1 MRILIVEDEKKV
13 AAFIKKG
20 LEEETYA
27 VDIAM
32 DGEEGLYLGEQ
43 NQYDLIILDLMLPKI
58 NGLDILSSL
67 RSKEI
72 ETPILLLT
80 AKDSVEDKVKGLNQG
95 ADDYLT
101 KPFAFSELLARI
113 RVLLR
118 RGKAESKTT
127 LEIADLTLNLVSH
140 KVSRGNEEIELTGK
154 EYSLLEYFMRNQ
166 EKVLTRTMIAEH
178 VWDYNFDTF
187 TNVIDVYVNHLRK
200 KIDKLDDRMIDLVL
214 QRFSIAKEIGD
225 IKKTNGIEVIDLHRE
240 SQIINRFTEKL
251 AGTLEKKDITAIFD
265 PIYSISKRLQKKSK

>member
-27 VDIAM
+27 VDVAY
-32 DGEEGLYLGEQ
+32 DGEEGLYLGLE
-43 NQYDLIILDLMLPKI
+43 NQYDLVILDLMLPVI
-58 NGLDILSSL
+58 DGLEVLSRL
-67 RSKEI
+67 RGNKVDA
-72 ETPILLLT
+72 PILLLT
-80 AKDSVEDKVKGLNQG
+80 AKDSVEDKVTGLNTG

-118 RGKAESKTT
+118 RGKAETKTV
-127 LEIADLTLNLVSH
+127 LQIDGLTLDLVSH
-140 KVSRGNEEIELTGK
+140 KVNRNGEEIDLTGK

-166 EKVLTRTMIAEH
+166 GKVLTRTMIAEH

-200 KIDKLDDRMIDLVL
+200 KIDKSYPDKLLHTLRGVGYIM
-214 QRFSIAKEIGD
+214 KE
-225 IKKTNGIEVIDLHRE
+225 
-240 SQIINRFTEKL
+240 
-251 AGTLEKKDITAIFD
+251 
-265 PIYSISKRLQKKSK
+265 

>member
-13 AAFIKKG
+13 AGFIKKG

-27 VDIAM
+27 VDIAS
-32 DGEEGLYLGEQ
+32 DGEEGLHLGEQ
-43 NQYDLIILDLMLPKI
+43 NPYDLIILDLMLPKI
-58 NGLDILSSL
+58 NGLDILSHL
-67 RSKEI
+67 RAKKI

-80 AKDSVEDKVKGLNQG
+80 AKDSVDDKVEGLNQG

-118 RGKAESKTT
+118 RGKTESKTT
-127 LEIADLTLNLVSH
+127 LEIADLTLDLVSH
-140 KVSRGNEEIELTGK
+140 KVNRGNEEIELTGK

-200 KIDKLDDRMIDLVL
+200 KIDKN
-214 QRFSIAKEIGD
+214 FPAKL
-225 IKKTNGIEVIDLHRE
+225 LH
-240 SQIINRFTEKL
+240 
-251 AGTLEKKDITAIFD
+251 TLRGVGYVMKV
-265 PIYSISKRLQKKSK
+265 

>member
-27 VDIAM
+27 ADVAS
-32 DGEEGLYLGEQ
+32 DGEEGLHLGEQ
-43 NQYDLIILDLMLPKI
+43 NPYDLIILDLMLPKI
-58 NGLDILSSL
+58 NGLDILSHL
-67 RSKEI
+67 RAKKI

-80 AKDSVEDKVKGLNQG
+80 AKDSVEDKVEGLNHG

-118 RGKAESKTT
+118 RGKAETKTT
-127 LEIADLTLNLVSH
+127 LKIADLTLDLVSH
-140 KVSRGNEEIELTGK
+140 KVNRGNEEIELTGK

-200 KIDKLDDRMIDLVL
+200 KIDKN
-214 QRFSIAKEIGD
+214 FPAKL
-225 IKKTNGIEVIDLHRE
+225 LH
-240 SQIINRFTEKL
+240 
-251 AGTLEKKDITAIFD
+251 TLRGVGYVMKV
-265 PIYSISKRLQKKSK
+265 

>member
-27 VDIAM
+27 VDIAS
-32 DGEEGLYLGEQ
+32 DGEEGLHLGEQ
-43 NQYDLIILDLMLPKI
+43 NPYDLIILDLMLPKI
-58 NGLDILSSL
+58 NGLNILSHL
-67 RSKEI
+67 RAKKI

-80 AKDSVEDKVKGLNQG
+80 AKDSVEDKVEGLNQG

-118 RGKAESKTT
+118 RGKAETKTT
-127 LEIADLTLNLVSH
+127 LKIADLTLDLVSH
-140 KVSRGNEEIELTGK
+140 KVNRGNEEIELTGK

-200 KIDKLDDRMIDLVL
+200 KIDKN
-214 QRFSIAKEIGD
+214 FPAKL
-225 IKKTNGIEVIDLHRE
+225 LH
-240 SQIINRFTEKL
+240 
-251 AGTLEKKDITAIFD
+251 TLRGVGYVMKV
-265 PIYSISKRLQKKSK
+265 

>member
-27 VDIAM
+27 VDIAS
-32 DGEEGLYLGEQ
+32 DGEEGLHLGEQ
-43 NQYDLIILDLMLPKI
+43 NPYDLIILDLMLPKI
-58 NGLDILSSL
+58 NGLEILSRL
-67 RSKEI
+67 RAKKI

-80 AKDSVEDKVKGLNQG
+80 AKDSVEDKVEGLNQG

-118 RGKAESKTT
+118 RGKAETKTT
-127 LEIADLTLNLVSH
+127 LKIADLTLDLVSH
-140 KVSRGNEEIELTGK
+140 KVNRGNEEIELTGK

-200 KIDKLDDRMIDLVL
+200 KIDKN
-214 QRFSIAKEIGD
+214 FPAKL
-225 IKKTNGIEVIDLHRE
+225 LH
-240 SQIINRFTEKL
+240 
-251 AGTLEKKDITAIFD
+251 TLRGVGYVMKV
-265 PIYSISKRLQKKSK
+265 

>member
-1 MRILIVEDEKKV
+1 MRVLIVEDEKKV

-27 VDIAM
+27 VDVAYNGE
-32 DGEEGLYLGEQ
+32 DGLHLGLE
-43 NQYDLIILDLMLPKI
+43 NQYDLIILDLMLPII
-58 NGLDILSSL
+58 NGLEVLSRL
-67 RSKEI
+67 RENKVD
-72 ETPILLLT
+72 TPILLLT
-80 AKDSVEDKVKGLNQG
+80 AKDSVEDKVTGLNTG

-118 RGKAESKTT
+118 RGKAETKTV
-127 LEIADLTLNLVSH
+127 LQIKGLSLDLVSH
-140 KVSRGNEEIELTGK
+140 KVKRNDEEIELTGK

-166 EKVLTRTMIAEH
+166 GKVLTRTMIAEH

-200 KIDKLDDRMIDLVL
+200 KIDK
-214 QRFSIAKEIGD
+214 GYP
-225 IKKTNGIEVIDLHRE
+225 
-240 SQIINRFTEKL
+240 EKL
-251 AGTLEKKDITAIFD
+251 LHTLRGVGYIMKE
-265 PIYSISKRLQKKSK
+265 

>member
-27 VDIAM
+27 VDVAY
-32 DGEEGLYLGEQ
+32 DGEDGLHMGLE
-43 NQYDLIILDLMLPKI
+43 NQYDLVILDLMLPVI
-58 NGLDILSSL
+58 DGLEVLSRL
-67 RSKEI
+67 RGEKI

-80 AKDSVEDKVKGLNQG
+80 AKDSVEDKVTGLNTG

-118 RGKAESKTT
+118 RGKAETKTV
-127 LEIADLTLNLVSH
+127 LQIDGLSLDLVSH
-140 KVSRGNEEIELTGK
+140 KVKRNDEEIDLTGK

-166 EKVLTRTMIAEH
+166 GKVLTRTMIAEH

-200 KIDKLDDRMIDLVL
+200 KIDK
-214 QRFSIAKEIGD
+214 GYP
-225 IKKTNGIEVIDLHRE
+225 
-240 SQIINRFTEKL
+240 EKL
-251 AGTLEKKDITAIFD
+251 LHTLRGVGYIMKE
-265 PIYSISKRLQKKSK
+265 

>member
-27 VDIAM
+27 VDVAM
-32 DGEEGLYLGEQ
+32 DGEEGLHHGEQ

-58 NGLDILSSL
+58 NGLEILSIL
-67 RSKEI
+67 RSKKI

-80 AKDSVEDKVKGLNQG
+80 AKDSVDDKVEGLNQG

-118 RGKAESKTT
+118 RGKAETKTT
-127 LEIADLTLNLVSH
+127 LEIADLKLNLVSH
-140 KVSRGNEEIELTGK
+140 KVNRGNEEIELTGK

-200 KIDKLDDRMIDLVL
+200 KIDKN
-214 QRFSIAKEIGD
+214 FSTKL
-225 IKKTNGIEVIDLHRE
+225 LH
-240 SQIINRFTEKL
+240 
-251 AGTLEKKDITAIFD
+251 TLRGVGYVMKV
-265 PIYSISKRLQKKSK
+265 